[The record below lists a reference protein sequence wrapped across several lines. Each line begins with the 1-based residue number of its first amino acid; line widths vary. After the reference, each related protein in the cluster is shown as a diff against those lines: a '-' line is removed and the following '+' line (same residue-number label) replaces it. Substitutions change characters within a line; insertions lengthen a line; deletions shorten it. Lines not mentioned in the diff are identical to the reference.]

1 MNLDKHIN
9 DIEKK
14 VIEYRRHF
22 HTYPELSMKEYK
34 TQERILEILEEHNIK
49 TVKAADTGVIA
60 FINEDQEGPCIA
72 LRADIDALPI
82 QEESDKIYCSKTP
95 NVMHACGHDA
105 HTAILLGT
113 ALTLNHFKDE
123 LKGSVKLFFQ
133 PNEEVSSGA
142 RDIIKEG
149 YMKNPKVDYIL
160 GLHVMSYLEV
170 GQIEIKEG
178 PLNASSNTV
187 KITIKGKS
195 AHGAYP
201 HLGVDAIMIAAH
213 TLTKLQNVISRNI
226 NPTDSA
232 VLSIGK
238 INGGVKT
245 NIVADKVVLKGT
257 LRTTKS
263 STFNVITKRIQEIA
277 ENTAKAFNGSANV
290 KINDGYPPLI
300 NDSFLTNKIIESAKT
315 FIKEEDI
322 KIKEFPSMA
331 AEDFGFY
338 QEHTTGAFFHLG
350 CGNQELGINSSL
362 HSSTFDI
369 DEKCLKVGVKLQVL
383 NTINILNGAIR

>member
-1 MNLDKHIN
+1 MKIVEYIDN
-9 DIEKK
+9 IEKNI
-14 VIEYRRHF
+14 IEYRRHF

-34 TQERILEILEEHNIK
+34 TQEKILEILKEHNIK
-49 TVKAADTGVIA
+49 AVKAADTGVIA
-60 FINEDQEGPCIA
+60 FINEGKEGKCIA

-82 QEESDKIYCSKTP
+82 QEKSDKTYCSKIP

-113 ALTLNHFKDE
+113 ALTLNRFKED

-149 YMKNPKVDYIL
+149 YMKNPQVDYIL
-160 GLHVMSYLEV
+160 GLHVMSYLDV

-187 KITIKGKS
+187 KITVLGKS
-195 AHGAYP
+195 SHGAYP
-201 HLGVDAIMIAAH
+201 HLGVDAIMISAH
-213 TLTKLQNVISRNI
+213 ILTKLQNIVSRNI
-226 NPTDSA
+226 DPTDSA
-232 VLSIGK
+232 VVSIGK

-245 NIVADKVVLKGT
+245 NIIADEVILEGT
-257 LRTTKS
+257 IRTTKS
-263 STFNVITKRIQEIA
+263 STFQVITKRIKEIA
-277 ENTAKAFNGSANV
+277 ENTAKAFNGEAIV
-290 KINDGYPPLI
+290 KINSGYPPLI
-300 NDSFLTNKIIESAKT
+300 NNPFLTNKIIETAKT

-322 KIKEFPSMA
+322 KIKEFPSMG

-338 QEHTTGAFFHLG
+338 QDHAIGAFFHLG
-350 CGNQELGINSSL
+350 CGNQTLGINSSL
-362 HSSTFDI
+362 HSNTFDI

-383 NTINILNGAIR
+383 NTIHILNE